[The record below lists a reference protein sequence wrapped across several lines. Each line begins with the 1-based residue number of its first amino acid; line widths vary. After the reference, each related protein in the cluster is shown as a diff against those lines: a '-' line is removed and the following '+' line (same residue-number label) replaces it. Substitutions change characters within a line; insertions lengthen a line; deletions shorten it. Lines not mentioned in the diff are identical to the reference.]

1 MSLPKVLVVNP
12 ILPQSALNLLRDKCF
27 VSISPAQTKEAILPL
42 LKGVDAVLWSG
53 RLNLDKEL
61 LDVAGPQLKIVA
73 TSSSG
78 YNHVDLGELKRRGIK
93 LSNSTAHNNTVADT
107 ALLLALGAARRLTEG
122 RWHIERGTW
131 PHEFKV
137 QWMLG
142 RDISGATIGLIGFG
156 GIGQAIAVRTRAF
169 QAARILYTGHK
180 EKPEAHQLGAHFVPL
195 DTLIRDSDFIFLA
208 APLTEETRHMC
219 NSAFFE
225 RMKNTAVLVNVGRGD
240 LVDQEALIKALKEGQ
255 IFAAGLDVMTPE
267 PLNTDSELLT
277 LPNVVLTPHIGSA
290 TRKTR
295 EEMSELAARNILKGL
310 AGEPL
315 LTPVEL

>member
-12 ILPQSALNLLRDKCF
+12 IVPQSALSLLKGKCY
-27 VSISPAQTKEAILPL
+27 VSISPAHTKEAVLPL

-53 RLNLDKEL
+53 RLKLDKEL
-61 LDVAGPQLKIVA
+61 LDVAGSQLKIVA

-78 YNHVDLGELKRRGIK
+78 YNHIDLGELKRRGIK
-93 LSNSTAHNNTVADT
+93 LSNSTAHNTVADT
-107 ALLLALGAARRLTEG
+107 ALLLALGAARRFTEG

-131 PHEFKV
+131 PHEFSID
-137 QWMLG
+137 WMLG

-156 GIGQAIAVRTRAF
+156 GIGQAIAARTRAF

-180 EKPEAHQLGAHFVPL
+180 EKPEAHQLGAYFVPL
-195 DTLIRDSDFIFLA
+195 NTLIQDSDFIFLA
-208 APLTEETRHMC
+208 VPLTKETRHMC

-240 LVDQEALIKALKEGQ
+240 LVDQEALIKALREGQ

-267 PLNTDSELLT
+267 PLNTDCELLT

-295 EEMSELAARNILKGL
+295 EEMSELAARNILRGL